1 MPTAP
6 LASDLETLDRARRM
20 NKLIG
25 TSACLMLAA
34 VVPAFAGD
42 YAAGKEKAAACA
54 ACHGADGNKPITPD
68 IPRLGGQYYDYL
80 EHALKAYRTGGR
92 DNAMMT
98 PMAKPLT
105 DREIKDL
112 AWYFSRQ
119 SALITKY

>member
-1 MPTAP
+1 
-6 LASDLETLDRARRM
+6 M
-20 NKLIG
+20 NKLIVAG
-25 TSACLMLAA
+25 SCFMLAA
-34 VVPAFAGD
+34 ALPALSAD

-68 IPRLGGQYYDYL
+68 IPRLAGQHYDYL
-80 EHALKAYRTGGR
+80 EHTLRAYRSGAR

-105 DREIKDL
+105 DKEIKDV

-119 SALITKY
+119 SGLVTKY